1 MSINNKGIMRRFNL
15 KKEYKEPIDS
25 HRIDGHT
32 YCIAEEMIEQ
42 GIKNQSGDEYV
53 GCGSSD
59 AMASYISE
67 YEDGTETYS
76 SYCFSCAQSF
86 RQDHLARSG
95 QAEDFGLDPKD
106 GKVRERKT
114 FERKPK
120 QPKIT
125 RDQVEQIMSHGYDC
139 VMKSGV
145 NRGNPIRNIKE
156 KYNKFFGHITKKD
169 RNGNPTVRFYP
180 ETSEGSMMGYKSRT
194 FPKGFG
200 YENVGIT
207 GIKNDLS
214 GQVKFKDMQFRDICI
229 VAGEEDKVAFFQQF
243 DEYQER
249 RFSGSDQEFAP
260 MPVVSPTTGEGSAVK
275 QLRNQYDFVNRA
287 ERIFIGMDND
297 EAGRKAA
304 SEIAAIFPKEKVF
317 IITWSYKDP
326 NNAIN
331 NKEGKDYSA
340 QTIRDFYNAKPF
352 NSSGIVTSKQ
362 ADGLIEDELLRPKIP
377 LAPFMKDLQKKMAGG
392 IPLGYWVNFIAE
404 SGIGKSTL
412 VNESIRHMIF
422 NANYKVGILSLE
434 LTASQYMIAMLSREV
449 GKKINL
455 FESPEEAVEFVR
467 TPEVMKARIH
477 LRENEYGEER
487 FTILDEREGDLEDV
501 KIQCELLV
509 NKHGCQI
516 IVIDPIQ
523 DLFEGVS
530 MDLQNSFVKWMKG
543 MLKRGVTFVNV
554 CHVRKGNTSTDK
566 EGHRIM
572 RELSEDDV
580 HGISAVVKSAGANV
594 FMSRNKYAEH
604 FIEKNSTFVTLGKCR
619 WTGNTGRIGTWYYDN
634 DSHTMY
640 DLREYFKSNPDKL
653 GDYNLDYDPFTKQK
667 PEGFS
672 KRAGGG
678 SKEVES
684 IKMEVEPL
692 TVSPQKLP
700 EFKES

>member
-1 MSINNKGIMRRFNL
+1 MV
-15 KKEYKEPIDS
+15 KEYKEAVDS
-25 HRIDGHT
+25 TRLDEHT
-32 YCIAEEMIEQ
+32 HCIADEMIDQ
-42 GIKNQSGDEYV
+42 GIKSGSREDYKP
-53 GCGSSD
+53 CGSSD
-59 AMASYISE
+59 AQSVFENE
-67 YEDGTETYS
+67 YEDGSTDFS
-76 SYCFSCAQSF
+76 AYCHSCAQAF
-86 RQDHLARSG
+86 QQRHLSKSSLAD
-95 QAEDFGLDPKD
+95 ELGLDSEGVIVEK
-106 GKVRERKT
+106 KVFAK
-114 FERKPK
+114 KPK
-120 QPKIT
+120 QPRIT
-125 RDQVEQIMSHGYDC
+125 KEQIKEVMSHGYGC
-139 VMKSGV
+139 ELKSGV
-145 NRGNPIRNIKE
+145 NRGKPIRNLKE

-169 RNGNPTVRFYP
+169 KNGNPTVRFYP
-180 ETSEGSMMGYKSRT
+180 ETNDGQMYGYKTRT

-214 GQVKFKDMQFRDICI
+214 GQVKFKDMQFRDLCL

-243 DEYQER
+243 DEYQEKR
-249 RFSGSDQEFAP
+249 AKASAKKFNSEVEEYAP
-260 MPVVSPTTGEGSAVK
+260 MPVVSPNTGEGSAVK
-275 QLRNQYDFVNRA
+275 QIRDQYDFVNRA

-304 SEIAAIFPKEKVF
+304 AAIAAIFPKEKVF

-362 ADGLIEDELLRPKIP
+362 ADGLIEEELLRPKIP

-422 NANYKVGILSLE
+422 NADYKVGILSLE

-455 FESPEEAVEFVR
+455 FESPEEAVAFVR
-467 TPEVMKARIH
+467 TPEVMEARVH

-501 KIQCELLV
+501 KTQCELLV

-640 DLREYFKSNPDKL
+640 DLREYFKNNPDKL
-653 GDYNLDYDPFTKQK
+653 GDYDLDYDPFTKQK
-667 PEGFS
+667 AEGFS
-672 KRAGGG
+672 KKAGG
-678 SKEVES
+678 SKSEPEVVKIDVPALE
-684 IKMEVEPL
+684 IVPE
-692 TVSPQKLP
+692 KLP
-700 EFKES
+700 TMG